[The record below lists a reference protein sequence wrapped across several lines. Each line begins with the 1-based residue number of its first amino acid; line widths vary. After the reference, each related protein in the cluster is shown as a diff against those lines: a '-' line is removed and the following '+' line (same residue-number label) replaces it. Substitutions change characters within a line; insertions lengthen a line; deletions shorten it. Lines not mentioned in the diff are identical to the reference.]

1 MVSLADSD
9 SDSDLVSLDGSDFD
23 SDSDVDSGVFL
34 RHSDEV
40 SLRQSDEPFESLRQ
54 SEEVWASPWA
64 SFRHDSEE
72 VWVASSWAS
81 LRQDSEVWVDSS
93 WIVSLRQGSESE
105 EVGLR
110 HSDWVDSGVAGSMLV
125 REMLIVDCVVFD

>member
-1 MVSLADSD
+1 MSRRALSSAAGQEGSVVSLADSD
-9 SDSDLVSLDGSDFD
+9 SDSDLVSLDGSDLD

-54 SEEVWASPWA
+54 SEEDWA

-72 VWVASSWAS
+72 V
-81 LRQDSEVWVDSS
+81 
-93 WIVSLRQGSESE
+93 
-105 EVGLR
+105 
-110 HSDWVDSGVAGSMLV
+110 
-125 REMLIVDCVVFD
+125 